1 MASVWFELVA
11 VEGMYPAF
19 GGETASEELPKLK
32 PTGFRPIYL
41 ALGSIVFLVTLAI
54 MLLAVLGKP
63 GDESD

>member
-1 MASVWFELVA
+1 MLADLTIPSRTDLQDYAKHV
-11 VEGMYPAF
+11 G
-19 GGETASEELPKLK
+19 TSLK